1 MDKKKHTHTPAMI
14 EVHLFF
20 FLLTHL
26 LACGGLNLNYAK
38 KNSFFLQAMLK
49 KSANPM
55 IKPVALVTYQGIR

>member
-1 MDKKKHTHTPAMI
+1 MI

-26 LACGGLNLNYAK
+26 LACGGLNLNYTK